1 MALLSLQDHMY
12 IYSEF
17 YNINLEKKL
26 KSLSGKNYTSMKSVL
41 FDHKSQIYVNDEE
54 GLKLRS
60 LLINLCEN
68 IGDDLGNL
76 VDLSVYNK

>member
-1 MALLSLQDHMY
+1 MNKEQLRMQMLAGIITEDQYKGGLNERLNALYKGLHEL
-12 IYSEF
+12 
-17 YNINLEKKL
+17 YNSGELEK
-26 KSLSGKNYTSMKSVL
+26 
-41 FDHKSQIYVNDEE
+41 INDEE